1 MKPVVKQ
8 KLSTL
13 QDIINNA
20 QSGGGGAD
28 SYTKAEADAKF
39 ETKTNA
45 ASTYLSKTA
54 AANMVN
60 KKSAEGVLDSHT
72 LDFKFTDVDL
82 NSLNNSIVIFILKN
96 DVNPEVIPLMCI
108 LYIVGTLPAIYES
121 TGHYNEMLSVTFN
134 SSQQALYFSIGLID
148 DFQDVFGGT
157 ATIIY

>member
-13 QDIINNA
+13 QDIINKA
-20 QSGGGGAD
+20 QAGGGGED

-45 ASTYLSKTA
+45 ASTYLPKTDA
-54 AANMVN
+54 TNMVN
-60 KKSAEGVLDSHT
+60 KKSAYGRLDDRVLN
-72 LDFKFTDVDL
+72 FIIYDVDL

-96 DVNPEVIPLMCI
+96 NSQPEIIPIMCI
-108 LYIVGTLPAIYES
+108 LYFIGNSPYIYES
-121 TGHYNEMLSVTFN
+121 TGHYNSQLSANFVD
-134 SSQQALYFSIGLID
+134 QSITLSIITERDLEDVD
-148 DFQDVFGGT
+148 DGT